1 MTRVLT
7 ILVLV
12 VLVLAPVL
20 PAPAAELQPLM
31 AGWERHFT
39 VTWQPGEY
47 RGKPVVEGY
56 VNNVSPY
63 STRSI
68 RVLVDSLDATGQVT
82 HQQVAWVPG
91 DLFGGSRLFFQ
102 VPAAPSPAYR
112 VRVFSYDRV
121 ELDGPLR

>member
-68 RVLVDSLDATGQVT
+68 RVLVDSLDAAGQVT
-82 HQQVAWVPG
+82 NQQVAWVPG
-91 DLFGGSRLFFQ
+91 DLLGGGRLFFQ
-102 VPAAPSPAYR
+102 VPAAPAPAYR
-112 VRVFSYDRV
+112 VRVFSYDRI